1 MKIKKISTSA
11 LAILLILAIIGT
23 TASITSAFGIKLR
36 NFFSTE
42 KECVHTLVDM
52 PGQAPTCTDYGWDAY
67 YTCTQCNY
75 NGKQLIA
82 PTGHSLAVNLEYGD
96 FADCTCVNCSAELS
110 FGADGYYR
118 VMTMTNRFGYSSV
131 DGNSANFIVAEGT
144 QNPVLNALG
153 QYQFIKE
160 YTTADYKQAQMWL
173 PSDTSGF
180 SGFSSD
186 NGACGVLSFKLEAN
200 VSKSFEVILVE
211 GAAEKRWSEEWCIT
225 NPVISII
232 PYAYM
237 NNYAEY
243 TILGC
248 DGAVLKTV
256 KSTFNAWTD
265 EMDIIIGI
273 EFDRYNDRVMFHY
286 YIDGEYLGVAAV
298 PLTTMHNSISSVYFS
313 GKTAQAG
320 SGYKI
325 RDLAFCYATSQDWIF
340 N

>member
-1 MKIKKISTSA
+1 MKLKKISTSA
-11 LAILLILAIIGT
+11 LAILLIFAIIGT

-42 KECVHTLVDM
+42 EECVHTLVDM
-52 PGQAPTCTDYGWDAY
+52 PGQAPTCTEYGWDAY

-82 PTGHSLAVNLEYGD
+82 PTGHSVVAQVYEEDAFYE
-96 FADCTCVNCSAELS
+96 CVNCSLKCE
-110 FGADGYYR
+110 FGQRSAIGH
-118 VMTMTNRFGYSSV
+118 VMTMTNYWGYSSV
-131 DGNSANFIVAEGT
+131 DGNSANFIVEPGT
-144 QNPVLNALG
+144 QNPVLNGFG

-180 SGFSSD
+180 TGFSSD
-186 NGACGVLSFKLEAN
+186 NNASGVLSFKLEAN
-200 VSKSFEVILVE
+200 VSKSFEVMLVE
-211 GAAEKRWSEEWCIT
+211 GGQAARWSEEWCIT

-232 PYAYM
+232 PSAYM
-237 NNYAEY
+237 NSYAEY
-243 TILGC
+243 TIFGC
-248 DGAVLKTV
+248 DGAVLKKV
-256 KSTFNAWTD
+256 KSDVNAWTE

-273 EFDRYNDRVMFHY
+273 EFDNYNDRVMFHY

-313 GKTAQAG
+313 GKTANVG

-325 RDLAFCYATSQDWIF
+325 RDLAFCFAKSQDWIF

>member
-11 LAILLILAIIGT
+11 LAILLIFAIIGT

-36 NFFSTE
+36 NFFSPE
-42 KECVHTLVDM
+42 EECVHTLVDM

-67 YTCTQCNY
+67 YICTQCNY

-82 PTGHSLAVNLEYGD
+82 PTGHSLTASIRSEDAFYR
-96 FADCTCVNCSAELS
+96 CENCSLECD
-110 FGADGYYR
+110 FGYTDMSYL
-118 VMTMTNRFGYSSV
+118 MTMTHGYSSV
-131 DGNSANFIVAEGT
+131 DGNSANFIVEPGT
-144 QNPVLNALG
+144 QNPVLNGFG

-180 SGFSSD
+180 TGFSSD
-186 NGACGVLSFKLEAN
+186 NDAIGVLSFDLEVN

-232 PYAYM
+232 PSVYM
-237 NNYAEY
+237 NSYAEY

-248 DGAVLKTV
+248 DGAVLKTI
-256 KSTFNAWTD
+256 KTTLNAWTD
-265 EMDIIIGI
+265 EMEIIIGI
-273 EFDRYNDRVMFHY
+273 EFDNYNDRVMFHY

-313 GKTAQAG
+313 GKTAPAG
-320 SGYKI
+320 SGYRI
-325 RDLAFCYATSQDWIF
+325 SNLAFCYDIGEDWIF

>member
-11 LAILLILAIIGT
+11 LAILLIFAIIGT

-36 NFFSTE
+36 NFFSPE
-42 KECVHTLVDM
+42 EECVHTLVDM
-52 PGQAPTCTDYGWDAY
+52 PGQAPTCTEYGWDAY
-67 YTCTQCNY
+67 YTCTKCNY

-82 PTGHSLAVNLEYGD
+82 PTGHSVIAYVDKNDATYKC
-96 FADCTCVNCSAELS
+96 ANCSLRYQVGDT
-110 FGADGYYR
+110 FQKGGI
-118 VMTMTNRFGYSSV
+118 MTMTNHYGYSSV
-131 DGNSANFIVAEGT
+131 DGNSANFIVVSGT
-144 QNPVLNALG
+144 QNPVLNDFG
-153 QYQFIKE
+153 QYEFIKKN
-160 YTTADYKQAQMWL
+160 TTADYKQAQMWL

-180 SGFSSD
+180 TGFSSD
-186 NGACGVLSFKLEAN
+186 NNESGVLSFKLEAN
-200 VSKSFEVILVE
+200 VSKSFEVMLVE
-211 GAAEKRWSEEWCIT
+211 GGQAARWSEEWCIT

-232 PYAYM
+232 PSAYM
-237 NNYAEY
+237 NSYAEY
-243 TILGC
+243 TIFGC

-256 KSTFNAWTD
+256 KSNVDAWTE

-273 EFDRYNDRVMFHY
+273 EFDNYNDRIMFYY

-313 GKTAQAG
+313 GKTAPAG

-325 RDLAFCYATSQDWIF
+325 RDLAFCRADEDWIF